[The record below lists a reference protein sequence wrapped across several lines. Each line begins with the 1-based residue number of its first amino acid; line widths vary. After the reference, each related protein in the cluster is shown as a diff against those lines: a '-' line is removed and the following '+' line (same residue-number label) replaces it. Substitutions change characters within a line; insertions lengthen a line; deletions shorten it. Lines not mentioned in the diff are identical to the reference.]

1 MRLLP
6 PKPTLAILT
15 FMALMKAPDAM
26 PAFKNYKVLDW
37 QTIPAVLDF
46 TPRKSTAAPI
56 EEEQLRLHP
65 DKDAASYKIFRLND
79 PAHALDYFF
88 QALQKTESRE
98 PGAITRILHY
108 GDSPT
113 TADLITGDARKLLQA
128 RFGDGGHG
136 FCLLEKPW
144 AWYDHNGVNIQGSGW
159 SIEPAT
165 QAHLRDGFYG
175 LGGVSFKGDP
185 ETHTDFTLK
194 DPGHTK
200 LEVAYLR
207 RPGGGSMTVTAGG
220 KTLGAVDTA
229 GATVEPGYAEF
240 ALPPGGRHFQ
250 IRVTSGQVRAFG
262 VRFEKPGPG
271 IEYDSLGLNG
281 AFVSVLAKAFD
292 AAHWEA
298 ELQHLQPDLVIINYG
313 TNESG
318 YAAFIDQSYGKE
330 LTEVVRRIRTA
341 LPQASILLMSPMDR
355 GVRESSGEIGTM
367 PTIPRLVT
375 IQQRVA
381 METGCGFFNTF
392 LAMGGPGTMGQWY
405 QAEPRLVGG
414 DFIHPM
420 PAGAKIVGNLL
431 YQALFD
437 GYNQFKVRRM
447 HERFGKIAQVEQK
460 PGQTKEA
467 GK

>member
-6 PKPTLAILT
+6 LKSTLVILT
-15 FMALMKAPDAM
+15 LVALMKAPDAM

-46 TPRKSTAAPI
+46 TPHNISAAPI
-56 EEEQLRLHP
+56 EDEQLRMHP
-65 DKDAASYKIFRLND
+65 EKDPASYKIYRIND
-79 PAHALDYFF
+79 PSGSLDHFFEALYR
-88 QALQKTESRE
+88 TETKQT
-98 PGAITRILHY
+98 GAVTRILHY

-113 TADLITGDARKLLQA
+113 TADLITGDARKVLQA
-128 RFGDGGHG
+128 RFGDAGHG
-136 FCLLEKPW
+136 FCLLAKPW
-144 AWYDHNGVNIQGSGW
+144 AWYDHNGVTLQDSGW
-159 SIEPAT
+159 TIDPAT
-165 QAHLRDGFYG
+165 QSKLRDARYG
-175 LGGVSFKGDP
+175 LGGVSFLGLAGA
-185 ETHTDFTLK
+185 HTSLVLK
-194 DPGHTK
+194 DSGHTA
-200 LEVAYLR
+200 LEVSYLR
-207 RPGGGSMTVTAGG
+207 QPGGGIFQVAAGDRV
-220 KTLGAVDTA
+220 LGTVDTNARAVEA
-229 GATVEPGYAEF
+229 GYSVF
-240 ALPPGGRHFQ
+240 DIPPGTRRFD
-250 IRVTSGQVRAFG
+250 IRVATAPVRAFG

-281 AFVSVLAKAFD
+281 AFVSVLAKMFNED
-292 AAHWEA
+292 HWSEQ
-298 ELQHLQPDLVIINYG
+298 LRHLQPDLVIINYG

-318 YAAFIDQSYGKE
+318 YASFVDQSYAKE
-330 LTEVVRRIRTA
+330 LGEVIRRIRAA
-341 LPQASILLMSPMDR
+341 LPDVSILLMSPMDR
-355 GVRESSGEIGTM
+355 GTRETGGEIGTL

-381 METGCGFFNTF
+381 MDTGCSFFNTF

-447 HERFGKIAQVEQK
+447 HERFAQLG
-460 PGQTKEA
+460 PRP
-467 GK
+467 

>member
-6 PKPTLAILT
+6 SKPALVIVTLA
-15 FMALMKAPDAM
+15 ALMKAPDAM

-37 QTIPAVLDF
+37 QSIPAVLDF
-46 TPRKSTAAPI
+46 TPRKRSAAPI
-56 EEEQLRLHP
+56 EDEQLRMHP
-65 DKDAASYKIFRLND
+65 DKDAASYKIFRLSD
-79 PAHALDYFF
+79 PARSLDHFFEALYR
-88 QALQKTESRE
+88 TETRQ
-98 PGAITRILHY
+98 PGAVTRIVHY

-113 TADLITGDARKLLQA
+113 TADLITGDTRKLLQN

-136 FCLLEKPW
+136 FCLLAKPW
-144 AWYDHNGVNIQGSGW
+144 AWYDHNGVSIQGSGW
-159 SIEPAT
+159 TIDPAT
-165 QAHLRDGFYG
+165 QSKLRDGLYG
-175 LGGVSFKGDP
+175 LGGVSFRGDSGA
-185 ETHTDFTLK
+185 HTNLTLK
-194 DPGHTK
+194 DSGHTA
-200 LEVAYLR
+200 LEVSYLR
-207 RPGGGSMTVTAGG
+207 QPGGGVFQVSAEGRMLAT
-220 KTLGAVDTA
+220 VDTKARAVEA
-229 GATVEPGYAEF
+229 GYTVIDI
-240 ALPPGGRHFQ
+240 PPNSRHFE
-250 IRVTSGQVRAFG
+250 ILVASGPVRGLG

-271 IEYDSLGLNG
+271 VEYDSLGLNG
-281 AFVSVLAKAFD
+281 AFVSVLARLFNAE
-292 AAHWEA
+292 HWGG
-298 ELQHLQPDLVIINYG
+298 ELQHVQPDLVIINYG

-318 YAAFIDQSYGKE
+318 YASFVDQSYGKE
-330 LTEVVRRIRTA
+330 LKEVVRRIRAA
-341 LPQASILLMSPMDR
+341 LPGASILLMSPMDR
-355 GVRESSGEIGTM
+355 GTREAGGEIGTM

-447 HERFGKIAQVEQK
+447 HEKFAKVVQ
-460 PGQTKEA
+460 P
-467 GK
+467 

>member
-6 PKPTLAILT
+6 PKSTLAILT
-15 FMALMKAPDAM
+15 LVALLKAPDAM

-46 TPRKSTAAPI
+46 TPRKRSAAPV
-56 EEEQLRLHP
+56 EDEQLRMHP

-79 PAHALDYFF
+79 PTHSLDHFFEALYR
-88 QALQKTESRE
+88 TETKQ
-98 PGAITRILHY
+98 PGAVTRIVHY

-113 TADLITGDARKLLQA
+113 TADLITGDTRKLLQT
-128 RFGDGGHG
+128 RFGDAGHG
-136 FCLLEKPW
+136 FCLLAKPW
-144 AWYDHNGVNIQGSGW
+144 AWYDHNGVSIQSSGW
-159 SIEPAT
+159 TVDPAT
-165 QAHLRDGFYG
+165 QSKLRDGFYG
-175 LGGVSFKGDP
+175 LGGVSFRGDAG
-185 ETHTDFTLK
+185 THSNLSLK
-194 DPGHTK
+194 DSSHTT
-200 LEVAYLR
+200 LEISYLR
-207 RPGGGSMTVTAGG
+207 QPGGGILQV
-220 KTLGAVDTA
+220 GAEGRMIGTVDTK
-229 GATVEPGYAEF
+229 GPVVEPGYSAF
-240 ALPPGGRHFQ
+240 DIPPNARHFE
-250 IRVTSGQVRAFG
+250 IRVISGPVRALG

-271 IEYDSLGLNG
+271 VEYDSLGLNG
-281 AFVSVLAKAFD
+281 AFVSVLARMFNAG
-292 AAHWEA
+292 HWSGQ
-298 ELQHLQPDLVIINYG
+298 LQHVQPDLVIINYG

-318 YAAFIDQSYGKE
+318 YASFVDQSYGKE
-330 LTEVVRRIRTA
+330 LKEVVRRVRTA
-341 LPQASILLMSPMDR
+341 LPEASILLMSPMDR
-355 GVRESSGEIGTM
+355 GARETGGEIGTL

-405 QAEPRLVGG
+405 GAEPRLVGG

-447 HERFGKIAQVEQK
+447 QEKFAKVAQQK
-460 PGQTKEA
+460 ETQQ
-467 GK
+467 